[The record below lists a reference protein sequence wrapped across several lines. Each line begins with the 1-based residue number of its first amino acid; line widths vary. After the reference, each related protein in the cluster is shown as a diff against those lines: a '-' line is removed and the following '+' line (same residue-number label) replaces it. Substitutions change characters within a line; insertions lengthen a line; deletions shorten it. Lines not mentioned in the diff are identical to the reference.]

1 MHNDSFG
8 RNQYRGLGVNVNDDK
23 NYSERTESG
32 LTAIHEGRMLARAIE
47 KGWVTGSRWPTREML
62 ESGDHRTMGI
72 GLRVVMGMECQN
84 QADEHVD
91 AKAAD
96 QADTKFGG
104 DTFNTVVGSIE
115 LGQEPLTCDD
125 ARRQAQEVLARV
137 HTRIGLPS
145 PQRSETIMMHVTPAK
160 IGHNDLADL

>member
-1 MHNDSFG
+1 
-8 RNQYRGLGVNVNDDK
+8 
-23 NYSERTESG
+23 
-32 LTAIHEGRMLARAIE
+32 MLARAIE
-47 KGWVTGSRWPTREML
+47 KGWVTGSRWPTRESKAELESRTTDSDSVNLIDRAMIATHKML